1 MNPVEQNQLS
11 SKYTFL
17 YRILKTI
24 LFHFACLS
32 LGLNSEIFGITSED
46 LKILLNVNYQRVST
60 LYISKIIGYLLF
72 LPIFGLT
79 IDPFLK
85 YSDYFVAASNFGI
98 ALGMVFLTIEDNI
111 MYSIT

>member
-1 MNPVEQNQLS
+1 MFFLRMDEVIESKTQS

-24 LFHFACLS
+24 LFHFAYLS

-60 LYISKIIGYLLF
+60 LYISKVIGFLMF
-72 LPIFGLT
+72 LPIFGLI

-85 YSDYFVAASNFGI
+85 YSDFLISIANLGI
-98 ALGMVFLTIEDNI
+98 ALRK
-111 MYSIT
+111 